1 MWRVCFGVDD
11 SRYPLARQALLK
23 CGAMPLGLAARSR
36 ALVGRRARRIAL
48 WAALALGCVT
58 IAVLAAR
65 EANLLDRLLVYFPVR
80 TIDATPSDLGLEY
93 EDVYFETS
101 DGVRLHGWYVPGAED
116 PSTGP
121 FDKLRGA
128 SGRAP
133 CVVWFHGNAGNIG
146 HRVYNLALMRSRVGA
161 SVFLFDYRGYG
172 RSEGSPSERGLY
184 LDAEAAIEQAKL
196 KCGVGDENIVL
207 FGRSLGGSVAVEMAA
222 RRPFRAVVVE
232 SAFTSVKDMAKVTN
246 RLIARF
252 LPPFMVVKAK
262 YDNLAKIPGAR
273 SPVLIVHGDR
283 DTTVP
288 HRMGLALYEAAPE
301 PKEIHIVEGAGHDDV
316 HVVGGEA
323 YFEALRRFVRGPGR

>member
-1 MWRVCFGVDD
+1 
-11 SRYPLARQALLK
+11 
-23 CGAMPLGLAARSR
+23 MPLGLAARSR

-58 IAVLAAR
+58 IAALAAR

-80 TIDATPSDLGLEY
+80 TLDATPSDLGLEY

-101 DGVRLHGWYVPGAED
+101 DGVKLHGWYVPGADD
-116 PSTGP
+116 PSAG
-121 FDKLRGA
+121 
-128 SGRAP
+128 SGQAA

-172 RSEGSPSERGLY
+172 RSEGSPSEPGLY

-207 FGRSLGGSVAVEMAA
+207 FGRSLGGAIAVEMAT
-222 RRPFRAVVVE
+222 RRPFRSVVVE
-232 SAFTSVKDMAKVTN
+232 SAFTSVKQMASVSN
-246 RLIARF
+246 RIISRF
-252 LPPFMVVKAK
+252 LPWFVVLKAR
-262 YDNLAKIPGAR
+262 YDNLAKIPRAL
-273 SPVLIVHGDR
+273 SPVLIVHGDA

-301 PKEIHIVEGAGHDDV
+301 PKAVHIVEGAGHGDV

-323 YFEALRRFVRGPGR
+323 YFNVLRRFVHGPRQ